1 MYYLVIADDPPII
14 IHSYSSYD
22 EAEEELLSLPDS
34 ADCFIATEKEAIDL
48 GCL

>member
-1 MYYLVIADDPPII
+1 MYYLVIPDEPPII
-14 IHSYSSYD
+14 ISCYSSYD

-34 ADCFIATEKEAIDL
+34 ADVFIVTEKEAIDL